1 MMTMKVF
8 PFEYKKNLIS
18 NIKFLEKN
26 KEWFSRE
33 LLIHKI
39 ELQQIVGEL
48 KNQKWVDEI
57 IETIKIVQEQ
67 FR

>member
-1 MMTMKVF
+1 MKVF

-57 IETIKIVQEQ
+57 IETIKNV
-67 FR
+67 